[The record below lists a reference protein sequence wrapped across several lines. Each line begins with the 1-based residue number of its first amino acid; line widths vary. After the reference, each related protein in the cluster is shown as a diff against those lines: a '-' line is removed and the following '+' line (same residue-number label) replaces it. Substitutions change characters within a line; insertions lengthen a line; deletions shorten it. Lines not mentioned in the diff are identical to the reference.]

1 MRTPVRRSRLSAA
14 GSSVLSCSQ
23 CAVSVRWA
31 RTVLRCWSRSST
43 LLGMSPLELAVLQ
56 SMSRP
61 LNIVRPRD
69 EEANPALN
77 DLGSRQVRCCADLP
91 KPPCTSSDQSSTRRN
106 AFLGRTTTQKNRRT
120 SCLVW
125 SSTLQRGPQR
135 MNDFTTVERIS
146 SWYEQCLSVLM
157 KASFTQLLEF
167 VPVSNV
173 KLCTF
178 TLTVSPESESVEQN
192 GTVCVAAFC
201 AGRALLDGVVSVAA
215 LCAVRFLAEDPTH
228 ETTNTTRVESRR
240 CRDGTRTFEP
250 VCVPVLLGRVSASIE
265 RFHAA
270 RWRAAEVDGTATA
283 AKLGWPFQ
291 KKKKTGWRGN
301 RDDQSAPSL
310 RCTLIDRSSWTA
322 LQLVGVTVKR
332 LHLTRQ
338 RPRQACTGIR
348 HVVRTWSNGRQLRG
362 RSVLGALCEGCR
374 SVLCVRRGWDSTHHV
389 ARARS
394 LPRMDEKE

>member
-1 MRTPVRRSRLSAA
+1 MRSRLRTLLRRSRLSAA

-43 LLGMSPLELAVLQ
+43 LLSFSPLELAVLQ

-146 SWYEQCLSVLM
+146 SWYETVLERFDEGVIYTVTRVCPSYID
-157 KASFTQLLEF
+157 SFSRIR
-167 VPVSNV
+167 V
-173 KLCTF
+173 
-178 TLTVSPESESVEQN
+178 
-192 GTVCVAAFC
+192 
-201 AGRALLDGVVSVAA
+201 GRAEWHSVCRCV
-215 LCAVRFLAEDPTH
+215 LCR
-228 ETTNTTRVESRR
+228 S
-240 CRDGTRTFEP
+240 
-250 VCVPVLLGRVSASIE
+250 
-265 RFHAA
+265 
-270 RWRAAEVDGTATA
+270 
-283 AKLGWPFQ
+283 
-291 KKKKTGWRGN
+291 
-301 RDDQSAPSL
+301 
-310 RCTLIDRSSWTA
+310 RSS
-322 LQLVGVTVKR
+322 
-332 LHLTRQ
+332 
-338 RPRQACTGIR
+338 
-348 HVVRTWSNGRQLRG
+348 
-362 RSVLGALCEGCR
+362 
-374 SVLCVRRGWDSTHHV
+374 
-389 ARARS
+389 
-394 LPRMDEKE
+394 

>member
-1 MRTPVRRSRLSAA
+1 MRSRLRTLLRRSRLSAA

-43 LLGMSPLELAVLQ
+43 LLSFSPLELAVLQ

-167 VPVSNV
+167 VPV
-173 KLCTF
+173 

-215 LCAVRFLAEDPTH
+215 LCAIRFLAEDQNP
-228 ETTNTTRVESRR
+228 
-240 CRDGTRTFEP
+240 
-250 VCVPVLLGRVSASIE
+250 
-265 RFHAA
+265 
-270 RWRAAEVDGTATA
+270 
-283 AKLGWPFQ
+283 
-291 KKKKTGWRGN
+291 
-301 RDDQSAPSL
+301 
-310 RCTLIDRSSWTA
+310 
-322 LQLVGVTVKR
+322 
-332 LHLTRQ
+332 
-338 RPRQACTGIR
+338 
-348 HVVRTWSNGRQLRG
+348 
-362 RSVLGALCEGCR
+362 
-374 SVLCVRRGWDSTHHV
+374 
-389 ARARS
+389 
-394 LPRMDEKE
+394 